1 VKSKEIEHT
10 EAQEVTDWPGVV
22 ARQKNRQKD
31 IEYHLKTKLDADAH
45 GALERLHTRWDGA
58 VVVQADF
65 NPVSSALDDKAMA
78 HFQKPGE
85 VKDYVK
91 RVTERAP

>member
-1 VKSKEIEHT
+1 MRKLVLAAYNGGPFGLIAAAKE
-10 EAQEVTDWPGVV
+10 V
-22 ARQKNRQKD
+22 AGKGPYTWETISTN
-31 IEYHLKTKLDADAH
+31 
-45 GALERLHTRWDGA
+45 
-58 VVVQADF
+58 QA
-65 NPVSSALDDKAMA
+65 AMA